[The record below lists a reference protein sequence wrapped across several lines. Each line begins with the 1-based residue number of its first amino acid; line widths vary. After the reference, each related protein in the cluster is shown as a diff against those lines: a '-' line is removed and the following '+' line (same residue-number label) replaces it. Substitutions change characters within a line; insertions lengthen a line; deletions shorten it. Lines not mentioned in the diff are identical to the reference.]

1 MLTDQIHKIDKET
14 MPSSDEDAYFCDTLC
29 SIHGFPHSVLFALGD
44 NLFQWSTTF
53 FPLLFSRFKLP
64 FGGDIPCYSSYIG
77 YIPISGTKII
87 SERPKVC
94 TSYLMGRIW
103 HRDSTAD
110 TWRKYFGASQSQ
122 SVRIGKLRY
131 FGSKTRVISWDL
143 SEFVMSSTTI
153 WGSKSGSAIS
163 TTAMIKPRGVGNWHR
178 FVDGRSEITWLPIF
192 LMRKVCLSKE
202 IWHSAS
208 AQTWKTMEDSKS
220 EYTFPKA
227 ACEPTINHSLKWY
240 WMILM

>member
-1 MLTDQIHKIDKET
+1 MKKTIRIQCWLIKYTKYTKKPCPQAMRMPISAIHYAPSMVFLT
-14 MPSSDEDAYFCDTLC
+14 PSFLPLVTIC
-29 SIHGFPHSVLFALGD
+29 SNGVPP
-44 NLFQWSTTF
+44 F
-53 FPLLFSRFKLP
+53 FPCFSPGLNYHLGVIFCVIQVIWVIFLFLSPKLSLN
-64 FGGDIPCYSSYIG
+64 G
-77 YIPISGTKII
+77 
-87 SERPKVC
+87 PKSV
-94 TSYLMGRIW
+94 

-131 FGSKTRVISWDL
+131 FGSKTRDISWDL

-202 IWHSAS
+202 MWHSAS